1 MGIVTGA
8 ALLAGLAIAAAAL
21 VGTASG
27 KGGRSA
33 LPPGA
38 VQVAEGTYYLGKKL
52 VGGVEVEGYAFIH
65 RKQAAQGAGP
75 GKGKP
80 GGSCYSLLASGAKW
94 KVAESWQVD
103 PSAAP
108 SVVGSQM
115 ASEMT
120 ADVGAWESAAGA
132 DIFGTG
138 AIDQSYDAVVSTVD
152 GRNGAEFAAI
162 SDPGVIAV
170 TYTWGRFGGP
180 AKFRELVE
188 WDMMFDSQDFTW
200 STSTPADPSSMDF
213 RNIDTHELGH
223 AMGLGHPASTCTEET
238 MYAFASEGETKKRD
252 LNPGDVAGINA
263 LY

>member
-1 MGIVTGA
+1 MRIVTGT
-8 ALLAGLAIAAAAL
+8 ALLAGVAIAAAAL

-38 VQVAEGTYYLGKKL
+38 VQVAEGTYYLGKK
-52 VGGVEVEGYAFIH
+52 VVDGVELEGYAFIH
-65 RKQAAQGAGP
+65 RKQAARSA

-80 GGSCYSLLASGAKW
+80 SGSCYSLLASGAKW
-94 KVAESWQVD
+94 KVIESWQVD

-108 SVVGSQM
+108 SAVGSQM
-115 ASEMT
+115 ASLMT
-120 ADVGAWESAAGA
+120 ADVGTWESAAGTN
-132 DIFGTG
+132 IFGNG
-138 AIDQSYDAVVSTVD
+138 SINQGYDAVVSAVD
-152 GRNGAEFAAI
+152 GRNGAQFAAI

-188 WDMMFDSQDFTW
+188 WDMVFDNQDFPW
-200 STSTPADPSSMDF
+200 SNSTPANSSSMDF
-213 RNIDTHELGH
+213 RNIDAHELGH
-223 AMGLGHPASTCTEET
+223 AMGLGHPANTCTEET
-238 MYAFASEGETKKRD
+238 MYAFASLGETKKRD
-252 LNPGDVAGINA
+252 LNPGDIAGINA